1 MKEAEEAAGL
11 LSSAALDLDEAVVGV
26 LDLPD
31 DRLRVGIGRPG
42 DHRHGRLNQEH
53 VFVEVSDAVGEELVV
68 AQGWKKGTL
77 ENRCPVFKQK
87 SFSGLRLNTEI
98 YFLAIRCDHLDVACD
113 RRLVLSRYSFGSF

>member
-31 DRLRVGIGRPG
+31 DRLRVGIARPG

-53 VFVEVSDAVGEELVV
+53 VFVEVSDTVGEELVV

-77 ENRCPVFKQK
+77 ENRWSSFQVKVF
-87 SFSGLRLNTEI
+87 
-98 YFLAIRCDHLDVACD
+98 V
-113 RRLVLSRYSFGSF
+113 